1 MDTALSKQV
10 AVVTGA
16 SSGIGKAVAQALAH
30 EGARLCV
37 VGRNQGLLREAFR
50 DSRVLQADLAV
61 EEDILRLGKQ
71 IEREFGY
78 VDILV
83 HSAGLYSSNTFEKS
97 SASDFDELFRVN
109 VRAPYLLTQA
119 LLPMLRIHKGQIVFI
134 NSSLG
139 LRSKVNNNQ
148 YAATKHALKAVADGL
163 RDEVNE
169 SGIRVLSIYVGSTNT
184 PMQERIHKSEGRVYH
199 PELLLQPSDIASVVI
214 NSLQLAKTAEVTDI
228 SIRPMKKGL

>member
-16 SSGIGKAVAQALAH
+16 SSGIGKAIAQALAH

-37 VGRNQGLLREAFR
+37 VGRSQTLLREAFE
-50 DSRVLQADLAV
+50 DAKVLQVDLAV

-83 HSAGLYSSNTFEKS
+83 HSAGLHSSNTFEKS
-97 SASDFDELFRVN
+97 SVSDFDELFRVN

-163 RDEVNE
+163 SIPAAAADGRIDQEHRGQE
-169 SGIRVLSIYVGSTNT
+169 SR
-184 PMQERIHKSEGRVYH
+184 PARRRQAGRAQAH
-199 PELLLQPSDIASVVI
+199 P
-214 NSLQLAKTAEVTDI
+214 LA
-228 SIRPMKKGL
+228 